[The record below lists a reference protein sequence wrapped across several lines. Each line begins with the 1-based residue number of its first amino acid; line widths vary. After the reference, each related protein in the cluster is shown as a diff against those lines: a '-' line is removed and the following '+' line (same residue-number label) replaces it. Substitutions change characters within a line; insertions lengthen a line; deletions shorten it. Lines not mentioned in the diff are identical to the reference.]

1 MIFARFFVSVVC
13 SMLVVCLDLS
23 ALAVAAE
30 TDTDTAG
37 EEDKQQIDSSRT
49 WPPRY
54 QDRRFKEDW
63 TPANWTTLDRSAL
76 PWADRI
82 KVVPLTK
89 NQSVWASF
97 GGQARLRSVSLR
109 SPDFGTSSA
118 KIADSSMLRVRAN
131 ADVHIG
137 QRSRLYFEGIYSDSL
152 SEINGATIPSL
163 ATDNRPEFLNFFG
176 EFDVSGNADGSAG
189 LWIGR
194 RELQF
199 GRQRLV
205 SSQNWLNSRR
215 SFEGLGGWKKMGNGR
230 VSAFLTQPVIVVPE
244 GSNARDKDTTFW
256 GLVYSNREAAV
267 PVAAEFARSLTR
279 PSNGFFEP
287 YLYGLH
293 REDVTFVQGSG
304 PEDRYSLGLLSYGP
318 YSDTPFDAEA
328 ELTAQFGRFNGGDLF
343 AWALTLQGG
352 VSPANWRMTPRF
364 WASFDYASGDT
375 DPNDN
380 KLETYDPL
388 YPLSQ
393 TFFGMHGLIDRR
405 NLVSASINMDLI
417 PMPKLMTRLS
427 AFSLWRAQTADGVY
441 RTNGKILRPPSGSDE
456 RHIGF
461 QVQGVVGYQFNR
473 SFLLVGAVNWLSPGE
488 FISDTQENPTRD
500 LWLLTLALQWTF

>member
-205 SSQNWLNSRR
+205 SSQNWLNSR
-215 SFEGLGGWKKMGNGR
+215 
-230 VSAFLTQPVIVVPE
+230 
-244 GSNARDKDTTFW
+244 
-256 GLVYSNREAAV
+256 
-267 PVAAEFARSLTR
+267 
-279 PSNGFFEP
+279 
-287 YLYGLH
+287 
-293 REDVTFVQGSG
+293 
-304 PEDRYSLGLLSYGP
+304 
-318 YSDTPFDAEA
+318 
-328 ELTAQFGRFNGGDLF
+328 
-343 AWALTLQGG
+343 
-352 VSPANWRMTPRF
+352 
-364 WASFDYASGDT
+364 ASGD
-375 DPNDN
+375 
-380 KLETYDPL
+380 
-388 YPLSQ
+388 
-393 TFFGMHGLIDRR
+393 GRR
-405 NLVSASINMDLI
+405 WEMA
-417 PMPKLMTRLS
+417 
-427 AFSLWRAQTADGVY
+427 A
-441 RTNGKILRPPSGSDE
+441 
-456 RHIGF
+456 
-461 QVQGVVGYQFNR
+461 
-473 SFLLVGAVNWLSPGE
+473 
-488 FISDTQENPTRD
+488 
-500 LWLLTLALQWTF
+500 